1 VSIHVHY
8 IEHSVQSTLLLRT
21 IWLSDLLYGFCLSLE
36 ISCMAQECSLRIP
49 EDFVL
54 PLLPTEEL
62 KDKYRRY
69 LFRDYVEVP
78 YLLSANF
85 GDYFHVKMS

>member
-1 VSIHVHY
+1 
-8 IEHSVQSTLLLRT
+8 
-21 IWLSDLLYGFCLSLE
+21 
-36 ISCMAQECSLRIP
+36 MAQECSLRIP

-78 YLLSANF
+78 YHICYLPILEIIF
-85 GDYFHVKMS
+85 MLK